1 MPRYFILL
9 NSIVNGIFLISFSD
23 CSLLVYK
30 NLLDVYILIL
40 YSVNSFISSSSC
52 FYKLLRFPIYRIM
65 SSVNK
70 GSFNSAFSIW
80 IPFISLSYLVT
91 PLARIYSAVLN
102 SRGQSRPPCLVP
114 DLREK
119 SFNISPS
126 SMMSAVDFYKSPW
139 SRLGSSL
146 IFLVFWKY
154 YHGSVVNF
162 VKSCFC
168 INWGEMYFFFN
179 SMNMVYYIDWFSF
192 DEFPSHSW
200 DKFHLDM
207 VYNIFNTDSV
217 Y

>member
-1 MPRYFILL
+1 MVKFIPRYFILL
-9 NSIVNGIFLISFSD
+9 NRIVNGIFLISFSD

-30 NLLDVYILIL
+30 NLLDVYMLIL

-52 FYKLLRFPIYRIM
+52 FCKLLGFPIYRIM

-80 IPFISLSYLVT
+80 IPFISLSCLVT
-91 PLARIYSAVLN
+91 LARIYSAVLN

-126 SMMSAVDFYKSPW
+126 SMMSAVDFHKST
-139 SRLGSSL
+139 RLGSSL

-154 YHGSVVNF
+154 YHGRVVNF

-168 INWGEMYFFFN
+168 ISWSDCMYFFPLF
-179 SMNMVYYIDWFSF
+179 YEYGI
-192 DEFPSHSW
+192 
-200 DKFHLDM
+200 L
-207 VYNIFNTDSV
+207 Y
-217 Y
+217 